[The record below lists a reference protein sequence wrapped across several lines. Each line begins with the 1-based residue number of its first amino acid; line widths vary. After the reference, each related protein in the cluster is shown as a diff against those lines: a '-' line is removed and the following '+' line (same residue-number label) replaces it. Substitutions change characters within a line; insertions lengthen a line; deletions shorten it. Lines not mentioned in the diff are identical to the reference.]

1 MQKTIILFLT
11 LLSIQTYHWNNN
23 SKNCNKTSTSI
34 WGSWSHNQKGKNYG
48 NWGLS
53 PMKNNWNNNWGD
65 WDSMGYG
72 DVYHGYNTNVGWN
85 QGSSS
90 KRWSGAHHG
99 WNHGWN
105 RWHW

>member
-1 MQKTIILFLT
+1 
-11 LLSIQTYHWNNN
+11 
-23 SKNCNKTSTSI
+23 
-34 WGSWSHNQKGKNYG
+34 
-48 NWGLS
+48 
-53 PMKNNWNNNWGD
+53 MKNNWNNNWGD